1 MGKMLQQ
8 IVNAFGECE
17 IYKKG
22 IWVKLDMGNYKD
34 NFKTRNNT
42 LIAEPK
48 CVEYLKE
55 KGIMHTR
62 YGFDALFDIPR
73 DEFIKIPAHIARTPD
88 YVAFASKAVF
98 IEAKGCHDILKLKE
112 DDIKA
117 YDWWQ
122 EIMPI
127 TMFVYSTKESDHKL
141 VAYRKLRDIA
151 LEGKTG
157 RYHDNNKLYYETPW
171 ESI

>member
-1 MGKMLQQ
+1 MEEMLQK
-8 IVNAFGECE
+8 IVDAFGECE

-22 IWVKLDMGNYKD
+22 TWVRLDMGNYKD
-34 NFKTRNNT
+34 DFKTRNNRF
-42 LIAEPK
+42 IAEPK

-73 DEFIKIPAHIARTPD
+73 DDFLKIPAHIARTPD
-88 YVAFASKAVF
+88 YVAFVKKAIFV
-98 IEAKGCHDILKLKE
+98 EAKGCHNILKLKE
-112 DDIKA
+112 DDMKA

-127 TMFVYSTKESDHKL
+127 TMFMYSTTQQTHKL
-141 VAYRKLRDIA
+141 MAYRELRELA
-151 LEGKTG
+151 LKGKTG
-157 RYHDNNKLYYETPW
+157 RYPDNNKLYYEIPW
-171 ESI
+171 DSI